1 MRPLETIHVLRRKL
15 SFDLWVDRLVFRG
28 DRKNINDRLL
38 RDISLE
44 GREKPRPVD
53 PFWFI

>member
-1 MRPLETIHVLRRKL
+1 MRALEKIHVLRRNL
-15 SFDLWVDRLVFRG
+15 SFNLWVDRLVFRG

-38 RDISLE
+38 RDIGLE